1 MIAQY
6 RVYNALDAHV
16 ADVCIDVSADE
27 VRWGASLACEE
38 NLKTAEI
45 LAEVHVTGGVLC
57 FAHEE
62 HYTRHALPEGEGWQD
77 VSGGEKPARL
87 RRIG

>member
-6 RVYNALDAHV
+6 RVYDALDAHV
-16 ADVCIDVSADE
+16 ADVCVDVSADE

-38 NLKTAEI
+38 NRRTAEV

-57 FAHEE
+57 FAYEE
-62 HYTRHALPEGEGWQD
+62 HYTRHALPEEGWEV
-77 VSGGEKPARL
+77 VSGGDKPARL